1 MKKTI
6 LDGNWKLTA
15 LSPQKNNYGIAD
27 GSTFEISMPT
37 SVQDALIEALVVPDP
52 YYAENEL
59 ELAFIG
65 KSNWSISRSFD
76 FKVKKGCHY
85 VLRLEKVDTIADL
98 FLNGKKVA
106 SFDNEHRIYEL
117 DITSYLVTGQNDI
130 EFVFTSSET
139 VANKRALSLDHA
151 VPCSRYKYDSPNR
164 NLVRKA
170 QCNAAWDW
178 GLCLLT
184 MGIYESVCI
193 YECSDLYVSSFSAVP
208 VRVSDETWNLDIK
221 IYGTAF
227 SSGSETV
234 RVSCAGV
241 SDSFDVSF
249 DVGQCVFTSSI
260 AVPAESVSLWWPNGF
275 GAQTLYEVSVSLG
288 GFDLSRR
295 IGFRTMEVRNL
306 VSMGGKELTVC
317 VNGRDVFCKGANWIP
332 LDARPAR
339 MNAARYDQIIRD
351 MKDANMN
358 MVRIWGGGWYEK
370 EEFYDA
376 CDKYGILIWHDLMF
390 SCSTYPAESWFLE
403 SVEKELRDQIRRLR
417 SRTSI
422 ALWCGNNECL
432 GALGWYEE
440 TRANLPLY
448 IKDYEKLYV
457 NWIDHILVEED
468 KSRMYWPSSPCA
480 GPGDYSDN
488 WHSDGNGDMHYWTVW
503 HERKDFEAYHD
514 VKPRF
519 CSEFGYQSFPSMSE
533 VRSFAPEDQLY
544 HKSPVMEHH
553 QRNDEGNEI
562 IFEMFGRYFCPPKDF
577 ESMLYLSQVQQS
589 YAIRTAVTWW
599 RSLMPYCMGTL
610 IWQLND
616 VWPVSSWSSIE
627 YSGKWKALH
636 YDAKRFFSPVAPL
649 LYVDDGRAFVRVAND
664 GPSSFSGPCSV
675 SLIGFDGKLIR
686 STTVDVTVSSM
697 EVCEVVDF
705 PLSDVDVTSC
715 YLCASVAGLEET
727 LLLCRP
733 KDASLLDP
741 SLSFSVTEGN
751 GCFNVEISTD
761 HPAFYVVP
769 DAGDIKGTF
778 SDCLFTL
785 NGKRTVTFNLREEV
799 SLSEFVSKLRVYDL
813 YSSYSGV

>member
-6 LDGNWKLTA
+6 LDGNWTLTA
-15 LSPQKNNYGIAD
+15 LSVEENHYGIAD
-27 GSTFEISMPT
+27 GSTFDICMPT
-37 SVQDALIEALVVPDP
+37 SVQDALIESLVVPDP
-52 YYAENEL
+52 YYADNEL
-59 ELAFIG
+59 EVAFIG
-65 KSNWSISRSFD
+65 RSDWSIKRSFD
-76 FKVKKGCHY
+76 FCVSSGCHY

-98 FLNGKKVA
+98 FLNSSKVA

-117 DITSYLVTGQNDI
+117 DITSYLVTGKNDI
-130 EFVFTSSET
+130 EFRFTSSEKI
-139 VANKRALSLDHA
+139 ANERAKSLDHA
-151 VPCSRYKYDSPNR
+151 APCSHYKYDSPNR
-164 NLVRKA
+164 NLIRKA

-178 GLCLLT
+178 GLCLQT
-184 MGIYESVCI
+184 IGIYESICI
-193 YECSDLYVSSFSAVP
+193 YECSSLYVSSFSAIP
-208 VRVSDETWNLDIK
+208 VRESDDSWRLDIK
-221 IYGTAF
+221 IHGTAF

-234 RVSCAGV
+234 SVSCAGV
-241 SDSFDVSF
+241 SGSFDFSF
-249 DVGQCVFTSSI
+249 TPGQCFFTGSLV
-260 AVPAESVSLWWPNGF
+260 VPAESVSLWWPNGF
-275 GAQTLYEVSVSLG
+275 GAQKLYAVSVSLA
-288 GFDLSRR
+288 GFTLSRK
-295 IGFRTMEVRNL
+295 IGFRTIEVRNL
-306 VSMGGKELTVC
+306 MSMGGKELTVC

-332 LDARPAR
+332 LDARPGR
-339 MNAARYDQIIRD
+339 MSASRFDQIIRD

-390 SCSTYPAESWFLE
+390 SCSTYPAEQWFLE

-468 KSRMYWPSSPCA
+468 NTRMYWPSSPCA

-533 VRSFAPEDQLY
+533 VRSFAPDDQLY
-544 HKSPVMEHH
+544 HKSPIMEHH

-562 IFEMFGRYFCPPKDF
+562 IFEMFSRYFRSPKSF
-577 ESMLYLSQVQQS
+577 EAMLYLSQVQQA

-649 LYVDDGRAFVRVAND
+649 LYVDNDKACVRVAND
-664 GPSSFSGPCSV
+664 SPTSFSGPCTV
-675 SLIGFDGKLIR
+675 SLIGFDGSLIR
-686 STTVDVTVSSM
+686 STSVDVTVKSM
-697 EVCEVVDF
+697 EVCEVVDI
-705 PLSDVDVTSC
+705 PLSDVVREGC
-715 YLCASVAGLEET
+715 YLCASVADQEET

-733 KDASLLDP
+733 KDAKIENP
-741 SLSFSVTEGN
+741 SLSFSVKEGK
-751 GCFNVEISTD
+751 GCFNVEICTE

-785 NGKRTVTFNLREEV
+785 NGKRTVTFNLREDV
-799 SLSEFVSKLRVYDL
+799 MLSEFVSKLKVYDL
-813 YSSYSGV
+813 YSSFCEV